1 MSLEN
6 QKTEIIKC
14 RDGEMEKLI
23 TGLKRLKMEP
33 VISRKNGKETY
44 LISEKNYFF
53 SYDTKRKEICF
64 YHSLN
69 KDFTEQLKGV
79 MEI

>member
-14 RDGEMEKLI
+14 RNGEMKKLI
-23 TGLKRLKMEP
+23 TGLERLGIES

-44 LISEKNYFF
+44 LLSEKNYFF
-53 SYDTKRKEICF
+53 SYDTKSKEVCF
-64 YHSLN
+64 YPLLN
-69 KDFTEQLKGV
+69 KDFTEQLKG
-79 MEI
+79 MMGI